1 MEYQV
6 PEDHLSTSQSWKEYC
21 WHELF
26 VVLVTII
33 KKHSILRNH
42 HIIDLQFTTAHLC
55 YSCTIKLI
63 KAIKQNP

>member
-42 HIIDLQFTTAHLC
+42 IL
-55 YSCTIKLI
+55 LI
-63 KAIKQNP
+63 CSLPQLTFGIPAL